1 MKRSFI
7 LAALGVGF
15 LLSAAAP
22 AFAQRWDRGHGRW
35 HGGPGWHQRW
45 AGPGYWARPGWYGPR
60 PYYYGPR
67 AYYAPPPP
75 VYYPGPV
82 ISFYP

>member
-1 MKRSFI
+1 MKGSFI
-7 LAALGVGF
+7 LAALGAGF

-22 AFAQRWDRGHGRW
+22 ASAQRWDRGGYW
-35 HGGPGWHQRW
+35 HGGPGWHHRW
-45 AGPGYWARPGWYGPR
+45 AGPGWGRPGWYGPR

-67 AYYAPPPP
+67 VYYAPPPP